1 MTRSKPLIAVSML
14 VVVLLAG
21 CSGFTPTGD
30 DIRVTPAPVPE
41 EGPANQ
47 IAPGVTNETIVDGN
61 QLVHAHRSV
70 LNESPVRITHHT
82 KYAFENETTP
92 QRQNTSTVFSANGS
106 IGYSKTGLVEN
117 KSLEQWIEDG
127 RSLQKRAHANGS
139 VEFHERPAMERQR
152 FRMIGTLNKTL
163 SRTGNET
170 IKPIDESSNRTL
182 YRINATIMYAT
193 EENNV
198 SGETQSAT
206 IQCVIDDRGFIRNA
220 TVRNPELGSTGIY
233 TATITYERADT
244 PPTQPEWVPDA
255 REQIDNRTD
264 E

>member
-1 MTRSKPLIAVSML
+1 MTKSSLLTAVSML

-30 DIRVTPAPVPE
+30 DIRVTPAPVPAD
-41 EGPANQ
+41 GSANQ
-47 IAPGVTNETIVDGN
+47 IAPGVTNESIVDGN

-70 LNESPVRITHHT
+70 LNESPLRVTHHT
-82 KYAFENETTP
+82 KYAFENETIL

-106 IGYSKTGLVEN
+106 IGYSKTGSVEN
-117 KSLEQWIEDG
+117 QSLEQWIEDG
-127 RSLQKRAHANGS
+127 QSIQRRAHANGS

-152 FRMIGTLNKTL
+152 VRMIGTLNKTL

-170 IKPIDESSNRTL
+170 ITPIDESTNRTR

-193 EENNV
+193 EENTV
-198 SGETQSAT
+198 SGETRSAT
-206 IQCVIDDRGFIRNA
+206 IQCVIDDRGFIQNA
-220 TVRNPELGSTGIY
+220 TVRNPELGSPGIY

-244 PPTQPEWVPDA
+244 PPTQPSWVPDA
-255 REQIDNRTD
+255 RERIENRTD